1 MRVLGTLY
9 WVGLILIYVGL
20 MILNFW
26 VSMVGAFIAIIV
38 IIIGMYNIWNV
49 KQFSFK
55 KVLTSYLTEAL
66 LILASLSLLY
76 HQMSK

>member
-26 VSMVGAFIAIIV
+26 VSIVGAFIAIIV

>member
-26 VSMVGAFIAIIV
+26 VSIVGAFIAIIV
-38 IIIGMYNIWNV
+38 IIIGMYNIWKV

>member
-49 KQFSFK
+49 KQFSLK

>member
-76 HQMSK
+76 HRMSK